1 MFGSSDPCVNVAV
14 RVFNGKMWLRSCLA
28 NLSIQNYSN
37 FTVTVVDSGSVDK
50 LLDIAAEFKQKLNLK
65 IIGKKSLQDIP
76 SDELLSLEMF
86 E

>member
-1 MFGSSDPCVNVAV
+1 MYGLSDPCVNVVV
-14 RVFNGKMWLRSCLA
+14 RVFNGEMWLRSCLA

-50 LLDIAAEFKQKLNLK
+50 LLDIAAEFKQKPNLK